1 MHASQDNIFCTVI
14 RCSTEYIILAGFL
27 CRQQTTFTLISN
39 PSQPAQAGGGQGCRS
54 MCKGS
59 LGPGTA
65 TLTLLYCMYCS
76 NQLNFWTNC
85 GCRLVAATLSEI
97 YVHISECWRGSDFDI
112 LLNKYFPAG
121 QPTGRQQTPV
131 NSWCSEAGNVCTT
144 PQLFI
149 RISNPLQPAQTEVV
163 SDQRSIYLASRA
175 TLTLLYYVLYSRNP
189 PPLLRRRWP
198 RARLQLTCA
207 SSDLS
212 PSGCK

>member
-1 MHASQDNIFCTVI
+1 LCTKHASKDSIFCTVL
-14 RCSTEYIILAGFL
+14 RCSTEYTILAGFL

-39 PSQPAQAGGGQGCRS
+39 PPSPAQADGGQGCRS

-59 LGPGTA
+59 LGPATA

-76 NQLNFWTNC
+76 NQLNFCTNC

-97 YVHISECWRGSDFDI
+97 ILSISLLASLLEGTSEQLVQGSRECS
-112 LLNKYFPAG
+112 
-121 QPTGRQQTPV
+121 TPY
-131 NSWCSEAGNVCTT
+131 
-144 PQLFI
+144 LFI

-163 SDQRSIYLASRA
+163 WDQRSIYLASRA
-175 TLTLLYYVLYSRNP
+175 TLTLLYYVLYSKNP

-198 RARLQLTCA
+198 RARLQLTCT